1 MDRVYTELSL
11 DFNDND
17 SMLMVNVQQGD
28 NNGRVIELKLYD
40 NGERVSV
47 GLSDTATLNAS
58 CNGVITA
65 FETICNIQNN
75 KVAILV
81 TNALT
86 AIVGIE
92 HCVVR
97 ITSAS
102 GTVHTARFALNVGA
116 DPAEEGITGV
126 LPASSIVSRLEDL
139 EDMENSY
146 VSSTTVRQIV
156 TKYESAYAALTNKD
170 SSTMYCILPDPET

>member
-1 MDRVYTELSL
+1 MERVYRELSL

-17 SMLMVNVQQGD
+17 SLLMVNVQQGD
-28 NNGRVIELKLYD
+28 DNGRVIELKLYD

-65 FETICNIQNN
+65 FESICNIQNN
-75 KVAILV
+75 KVTVLV
-81 TNALT
+81 TSALT

-102 GTVHTARFALNVGA
+102 GTVHTASFALNVGA
-116 DPAEEGITGV
+116 DPADDRITGV
-126 LPASSIVSRLEDL
+126 LPASSIVSRLEAIETSL
-139 EDMENSY
+139 GGYKLHYPPLTEDEYEALGTYDSDTLY
-146 VSSTTVRQIV
+146 FIIPEVS
-156 TKYESAYAALTNKD
+156 
-170 SSTMYCILPDPET
+170 P